1 MPTARLPDGREVDAS
16 SEEWRH
22 VCEARAILDLR
33 TLAERR
39 AHLEAVEQR
48 RGKESADRLR
58 VTMKALWE
66 ADTARRSTPTG

>member
-1 MPTARLPDGREVDAS
+1 MNLVRLLDGREVDSAS
-16 SEEWRH
+16 EHWRH
-22 VCEARAILDLR
+22 ECEARAIAALP

-39 AHLEAVEQR
+39 AWLEQVEKR

-66 ADTARRSTPTG
+66 AGK

>member
-1 MPTARLPDGREVDAS
+1 MSLVRLLDGREVDS
-16 SEEWRH
+16 TSEHWRH
-22 VCEARAILDLR
+22 ECEARAIAKLP
-33 TLAERR
+33 TLNERR

>member
-48 RGKESADRLR
+48 RGKDAADRLR
-58 VTMKALWE
+58 VTMKALWD
-66 ADTARRSTPTG
+66 AKTRSTPTG